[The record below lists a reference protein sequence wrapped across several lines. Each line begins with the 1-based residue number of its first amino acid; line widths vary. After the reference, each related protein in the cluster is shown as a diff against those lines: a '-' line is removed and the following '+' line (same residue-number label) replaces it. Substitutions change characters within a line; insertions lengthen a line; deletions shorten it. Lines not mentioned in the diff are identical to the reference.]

1 MSPLETMNKNQ
12 KKDKAR
18 KKEDLPTG
26 NALEP
31 SYVYKTLLQL
41 ESETFKVIEG
51 RQEDAEEF
59 LTCLLNMIS
68 DEMVSLLK
76 LLEESG
82 AEAAVKG
89 SEEQSGGPEWQE
101 VTGSR
106 GKACITRR
114 IKDQSNIVT
123 PVQQLALGLCRYS
136 VKSAH
141 NETSATLQ
149 PFFTLQL
156 DIQSDNITRL
166 VTKHSKQVFKIISV

>member
-1 MSPLETMNKNQ
+1 MEFVNEMSPLETMNKNQ

-76 LLEESG
+76 LLEEAG
-82 AEAAVKG
+82 LEAG
-89 SEEQSGGPEWQE
+89 EEGGRRPSEEQAGGPEWQE
-101 VTGSR
+101 VSGSR

-136 VKSAH
+136 VKSAN

-156 DIQSDNITRL
+156 DIQSDSITR
-166 VTKHSKQVFKIISV
+166 

>member
-1 MSPLETMNKNQ
+1 MEFVNEMSPLETMNKNQ

-76 LLEESG
+76 LVEDVG
-82 AEAAVKG
+82 GEAG
-89 SEEQSGGPEWQE
+89 EGDRRLSEDQLGGPEWQE
-101 VTGSR
+101 VSGSR
-106 GKACITRR
+106 GKACVTRR

-136 VKSAH
+136 VKSAN

-156 DIQSDNITRL
+156 DIQSDNITR
-166 VTKHSKQVFKIISV
+166 